1 MQKIEPNRPLR
12 PVASAAPVGSIV
24 VADEDALDYEIDD
37 PNFDYA
43 AAADASV
50 PALTRPPRP
59 TKPLMALKPA
69 LTILVIAFGL
79 GWLADLLFYNKS
91 FGINFPLF
99 TGLLTLALIGVSL
112 REKGV
117 LARRNL
123 WLLVPLG
130 FFATMVFVRANALLT
145 TINMLMVIVVFSLLL
160 YFYAADRL
168 ERLSLLDYPIVLS
181 VTAGNVLFRQPAAI
195 RTGIVSARKSQSFWR
210 TTGSVMRGLL
220 LALPVVGVFT
230 WLLASADTIFSQQV
244 EIFFSP
250 RVVNMLTEAFG
261 HLVVIGIGGWL
272 VAGILGYGLDR
283 LNQKNREAITVYRPF
298 PGLRKLQ
305 QSIGFTETITTMGL
319 LCLLFAAFDYIQFT
333 QLFSGQA
340 SRTMNAVEYKQYVHR
355 GFAELLVTASLTLA
369 LVLCVQYMARTVN
382 SKQLLALRAVSTA
395 LVALALVILVS
406 AFQRMILWESVEAYL
421 DTGLRVYVRSFILWL
436 GIAFGWLLVAVWLRP
451 KWFAIGGFVALLG
464 FVATINLVNPD
475 DDVVRSNLAR
485 FEANPAYNV
494 ANIMTPGLS
503 EDAIPAL
510 VEAFQTTK
518 NPQMVEFLKD
528 ELGFQYARLERNGD
542 VREWAAFHLSRLAAY
557 DRLKKLMNEG
567 VLYRCHLDSTC
578 YLGKK

>member
-1 MQKIEPNRPLR
+1 MQNIEHNRPLR
-12 PVASAAPVGSIV
+12 PVASAAPVTSIV

-37 PNFDYA
+37 PNFDYK

-59 TKPLMALKPA
+59 SKPLMALKPA
-69 LTILVIAFGL
+69 LTILVIAVGL

-91 FGINFPLF
+91 FGINFPVF

-117 LARRNL
+117 LVRRNL
-123 WLLVPLG
+123 WLLAPLG
-130 FFATMVFVRANALLT
+130 FFALMVFVRANALLT
-145 TINMLMVIVVFSLLL
+145 TINVLMVILVFSLLL

-195 RTGIVSARKSQSFWR
+195 RTGVITARKSQSFWR
-210 TTGSVMRGLL
+210 TTASVLRGLL
-220 LALPVVGVFT
+220 LALPVVGIFT
-230 WLLASADTIFSQQV
+230 WLLSSADTIFSKQV
-244 EIFFSP
+244 ENVFSP
-250 RVVNMLTEAFG
+250 RVISMLTETFW
-261 HLVVIGIGGWL
+261 HLLVIGIVGWL
-272 VAGILGYGLDR
+272 VAGILCYGLDR

-305 QSIGFTETITTMGL
+305 QSIGFTETITTMSL

-382 SKQLLALRAVSTA
+382 SKQLLALRVVSTV

-436 GIAFGWLLVAVWLRP
+436 GIAFGWLVVAVWLRP

-485 FEANPAYNV
+485 FEANPTYQV

-510 VEAFQTTK
+510 VEAFRTSK

-542 VREWAAFHLSRLAAY
+542 VREWASFHLSRQEAY
-557 DRLKKLMNEG
+557 ESLKKLMNEG
-567 VLYRCHLDSTC
+567 VLYRCHLEQNC
-578 YLGKK
+578 YLGKR